1 MSTELFIYTYAATV
15 GFVSAGIIGS
25 FYQLVTTEAPQF
37 RVAESSF
44 LAGFGSVI
52 LCCFSAPFII
62 MRNAIRGRR
71 IEHRPLGWLF
81 ASAAISVMWS
91 ACTGIIL
98 LEFIIALRGPTV

>member
-1 MSTELFIYTYAATV
+1 MYTELFIYSYAATV

-25 FYQLVTTEAPQF
+25 FYQLLTAEAPQF
-37 RVAESSF
+37 RVSDKSF
-44 LAGFGSVI
+44 LSGFGSVM

-71 IEHRPLGWLF
+71 IERRPLGWLV
-81 ASAAISVMWS
+81 ASVAISLMWS

-98 LEFIIALRGPTV
+98 LEFIIALRGPTI